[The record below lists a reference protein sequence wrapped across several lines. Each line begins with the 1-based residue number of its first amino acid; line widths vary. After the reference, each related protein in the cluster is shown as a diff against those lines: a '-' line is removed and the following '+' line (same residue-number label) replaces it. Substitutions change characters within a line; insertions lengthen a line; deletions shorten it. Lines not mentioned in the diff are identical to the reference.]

1 MWPLNFSFIPS
12 THPTPALLSSQL
24 SSYTQILSSSSAPCP
39 CQSPSTDSSCHTNLS
54 EHKLQLRGL
63 VGWIHRY
70 LRSQKQKS
78 DHLLA
83 LNTLL
88 LSTDSNRKVPPGL
101 SHPQSLSSN
110 TELKTHDCRDSTFTE
125 NIPEFCAC
133 MKENNWKRDLC
144 EVRQSKQS
152 LRNRKQTSCLTGV
165 DLVDPIH

>member
-24 SSYTQILSSSSAPCP
+24 SLYTQILSSSSAPCP
-39 CQSPSTDSSCHTNLS
+39 CQSPSTDSSCYTNLP

-70 LRSQKQKS
+70 LKRQKQKC

-83 LNTLL
+83 LNIHPP
-88 LSTDSNRKVPPGL
+88 STDSNRKVPLGL
-101 SHPQSLSSN
+101 NHPQSLSSN
-110 TELKTHDCRDSTFTE
+110 TELKTHHHRDSTFTE
-125 NIPEFCAC
+125 NISEFCAC
-133 MKENNWKRDLC
+133 VKENNWKRDLC
-144 EVRQSKQS
+144 EVTQSKQS
-152 LRNRKQTSCLTGV
+152 FRNRKQNFCLTGV